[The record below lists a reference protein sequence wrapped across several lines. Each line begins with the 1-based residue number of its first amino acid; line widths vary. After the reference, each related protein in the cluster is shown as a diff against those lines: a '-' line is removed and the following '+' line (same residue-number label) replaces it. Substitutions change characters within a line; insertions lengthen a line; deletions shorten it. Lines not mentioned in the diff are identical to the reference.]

1 LRDLGRLA
9 AVQNVVQNVVH
20 SEEEWTTKSNAKS
33 NIVPFARS
41 RMSVEVTADGSSL
54 TVDDSSDSEARG
66 GQQR

>member
-1 LRDLGRLA
+1 
-9 AVQNVVQNVVH
+9 VVQTW
-20 SEEEWTTKSNAKS
+20 SIPEEKWTTKSNAKS